1 MNHTT
6 DIRQQVEEIY
16 PDVVEMRRH
25 LHAHPELS
33 FEEFQTADFV
43 EKQLLSL
50 GLVPQRVSTTGL
62 VVVIEPADSKYASRC
77 VALRADLDA
86 LPITEQTNLDF
97 SSKYDGVMHAC
108 GHDVHTSVLLGA
120 ARLISANRD
129 QLRCR
134 VKLIFQPGEEKLPGG
149 ASMLIEQGVL
159 GNPQVDEIYG
169 LHVFP
174 EMETGKVGFR
184 SGMYMASC
192 DELYITIKGKGGH
205 GAMPHQVI
213 DPILIGSHL
222 VVHMQQIVSRA
233 CDPKI
238 PSVLSFGFFQ
248 ALGATNVIPDSAELK
263 GTFRTMD
270 EDWRV
275 RAHKLIQQQ
284 AELLCQ
290 SMGAKV
296 DVRIEK
302 GYPYL
307 ENNPE
312 LTHRTRSLAAELLG
326 ATQVEDLPIRL
337 TAEDFSYYSQVVPSC
352 FFRLGTRNESI
363 GAVYGV
369 HHSKFRVDEE
379 AMKTGMALFYK
390 IVTTERT

>member
-1 MNHTT
+1 MNTT
-6 DIRQQVEEIY
+6 RDIHKVINEIY

-25 LHAHPELS
+25 LHAYPELS
-33 FEEFQTADFV
+33 FHEFQTADFV
-43 EKQLLSL
+43 ENLLL
-50 GLVPQRVSTTGL
+50 AMGLSPQRVSTTGL
-62 VVVIEPADSKYASRC
+62 VVVIEPADSGYASRC

-86 LPITEQTNLDF
+86 LPITEQTNLDY
-97 SSKYDGVMHAC
+97 SSTREGVMHAC
-108 GHDVHTSVLLGA
+108 GHDVHTSVLLGV

-149 ASMLIEQGVL
+149 ASLLIEQGVL
-159 GNPQVDEIYG
+159 ENPRVDEIYG

-184 SGMYMASC
+184 AGMYMASC
-192 DELYITIKGKGGH
+192 DEIYITIHGKGGH

-213 DPILIGSHL
+213 DPVLIGSHL
-222 VVHMQQIVSRA
+222 VVQLQQIVSRA

-248 ALGATNVIPDSAELK
+248 ALGATNVIPDTAELK

-270 EDWRV
+270 ETWRAQ
-275 RAHKLIQQQ
+275 AHELIQKQ

-296 DVRIEK
+296 EVRIDK

-312 LTHRTRSLAAELLG
+312 LTHRTRNLAAELFG
-326 ATQVEDLPIRL
+326 TTQVEDLPIRL
-337 TAEDFSYYSQVVPSC
+337 TAEDFSYYSQVVPAC

-369 HHSKFRVDEE
+369 HHSKFMVDEE

-390 IVTTERT
+390 IVTTERI